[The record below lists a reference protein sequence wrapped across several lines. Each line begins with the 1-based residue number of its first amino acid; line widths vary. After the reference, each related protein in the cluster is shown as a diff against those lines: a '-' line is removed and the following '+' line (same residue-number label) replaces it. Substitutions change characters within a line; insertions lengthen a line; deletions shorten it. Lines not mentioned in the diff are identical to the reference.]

1 METYK
6 EKFCHLHTDR
16 WFYNAGAW
24 AASIL
29 DSAYIGLPAQFFG
42 KADAVCFYLN
52 LAVKNKLP
60 EYYVL
65 DLFFDA
71 FFTVGDK
78 ACRFEDELEQV
89 DSYLYFRDLIHDIAY
104 ARDYFEFL
112 RPDGLIPAEIF
123 VELSLQTS
131 EESILVKMEGSSDE
145 YDAQLNFNA
154 WFKEHGGSPA
164 SPGPRNQSRTAKLIH
179 KLTGYGEE
187 EAFAPTAGAVRVE
200 KTIRFC
206 QACEGKKW
214 GVDAFDKLQA
224 SPEDISFRA
233 SRVVECAYPDIN
245 EPETYLNKELEKAN
259 AEERIANN
267 NKRDNYSFYKYLMR
281 EENKYDNA
289 SYDDYLSYVIDVYD
303 AGDFWQIISRGLNY
317 FADIDE
323 ENEMAYSAEYSMR
336 LKKLPDKQADERE
349 KLNAVSKMKEL
360 VIAAFMEECYYHACD
375 YISFKDPEPLDADK
389 SSDKIG
395 YIVVYDD
402 ILPPRLYRAEF
413 FSFLELIP
421 VTKSELAALE
431 SGEIDVETLYEKIG
445 IGIRDYDRPSVI

>member
-6 EKFCHLHTDR
+6 ERFCRLHTDR
-16 WFYNAGAW
+16 WFLNAGAW
-24 AASIL
+24 AASTL
-29 DSAYIGLPAQFFG
+29 DSAFIELPEQIL
-42 KADAVCFYLN
+42 KRADTACFYLN

-65 DLFFDA
+65 DMFFDA
-71 FFTVGDK
+71 FFTEGDK
-78 ACRFEDELEQV
+78 AYRVEDELEQV

-123 VELSLQTS
+123 AEVSLSTL

-145 YDAQLNFNA
+145 YDALLNFNA

-187 EAFAPTAGAVRVE
+187 EAFDPTDGAVRVE
-200 KTIRFC
+200 KTLRFC
-206 QACEGKKW
+206 QACEGKKR
-214 GVDAFDKLQA
+214 GVDTFDKLQA
-224 SPEDISFRA
+224 LPEDISFR
-233 SRVVECAYPDIN
+233 VEYIIDHAYPDIN
-245 EPETYLNKELEKAN
+245 EPETYLNKKLEKAN

-267 NKRDNYSFYKYLMR
+267 NKRDNYSYYKYLMR

-303 AGDFWQIISRGLNY
+303 AGDCWQIISRGVNY
-317 FADIDE
+317 LADIDE
-323 ENEMAYSAEYSMR
+323 ERELVFSAEYSMR
-336 LKKLPDKQADERE
+336 LKKLPDKKADERE

-360 VIAAFMEECYYHACD
+360 VVAAFMEERYYHAGEH
-375 YISFKDPEPLDADK
+375 ISFKDSEPLDADK
-389 SSDKIG
+389 SSDKVG

-402 ILPPRLYRAEF
+402 ILMGRQYRAEIF
-413 FSFLELIP
+413 AFLELIP
-421 VTKSELAALE
+421 ITQPELEALE
-431 SGEIDVETLYEKIG
+431 SGEIDVFTLYEKIG
-445 IGIRDYDRPSVI
+445 TDLTDYDRPSVI